1 MESKGEG
8 RREWTGGVEE
18 WDEEVEGGIQERK
31 GWIELSC
38 LNSSE

>member
-18 WDEEVEGGIQERK
+18 WDKEVKGRIEERDG
-31 GWIELSC
+31 
-38 LNSSE
+38 

>member
-31 GWIELSC
+31 G
-38 LNSSE
+38 